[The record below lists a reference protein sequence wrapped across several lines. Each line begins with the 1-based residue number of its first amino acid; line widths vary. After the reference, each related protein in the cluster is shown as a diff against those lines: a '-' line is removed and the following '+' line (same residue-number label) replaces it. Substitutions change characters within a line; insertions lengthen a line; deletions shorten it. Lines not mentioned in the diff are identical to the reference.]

1 MEGDNAMIL
10 ETATQ
15 RDDDWYAARCGK
27 ATASRF
33 KDAMA
38 RKKPTE
44 AQAKKGLPGD
54 PTQARQDYLTE
65 LVVERLTGQRVQK
78 YVTAAMQWGDHEPEA
93 RAAYEQSTGTEV
105 EETGF
110 IAHDTL
116 YAGCS
121 PDGLVD
127 WDGLIEI
134 KCPYNSAVHIETL
147 LGGMP
152 TEHMPQV
159 QGQMWITGREWC
171 DFVSYDPRMPEPLQ
185 LYVQRIPADPKAIA
199 DLAFGISAFLKEVG
213 SKVEALRRLAEGKK

>member
-1 MEGDNAMIL
+1 MIL

-15 RDDDWYAARCGK
+15 RDADWYAARIGK

-33 KDAMA
+33 KDAIA
-38 RKKPTE
+38 
-44 AQAKKGLPGD
+44 AKKQTEKQKKDNLPGD
-54 PTQARQDYLTE
+54 PMQAQLDYLTE

-93 RAAYEQSTGTEV
+93 RTAYERTTGTHV

-110 IAHDTL
+110 VAHDTL
-116 YAGCS
+116 LAGCS

-134 KCPYNSAVHIETL
+134 KCPWNSAVHIETL
-147 LGGMP
+147 LNGMP
-152 TEHMPQV
+152 SDHVPQV
-159 QGQMWITGREWC
+159 QGQMWITGRQWC

-185 LYVQRIPADPKAIA
+185 LHIQRINRDPGFIA
-199 DLAFGISAFLKEVG
+199 DLEARITSFLQQVG
-213 SKVEALRRLAEGKK
+213 TQVEALRRLAESKQ

>member
-1 MEGDNAMIL
+1 MIL

-38 RKKPTE
+38 TLKNGQP
-44 AQAKKGLPGD
+44 AQS
-54 PTQARQDYLTE
+54 QRDYLTE
-65 LVVERLTGQRVQK
+65 LVVERLTGQPVPT
-78 YVTAAMQWGDHEPEA
+78 YENAAMRWGTEQEAAA
-93 RAAYEQSTGTEV
+93 RAAYEQRTGIEV

-110 IAHDTL
+110 IAHDVL

-147 LGGMP
+147 LSGMP
-152 TEHMPQV
+152 ADHMPQI
-159 QGQMWITGREWC
+159 QGQMWITGRQWC

-185 LYVQRIPADPKAIA
+185 LYVQRIPRDPAFIA
-199 DLAFGISAFLKEVG
+199 DLERQVTSFLSEVG

>member
-1 MEGDNAMIL
+1 MLWGTEQ
-10 ETATQ
+10 E
-15 RDDDWYAARCGK
+15 AA
-27 ATASRF
+27 
-33 KDAMA
+33 
-38 RKKPTE
+38 
-44 AQAKKGLPGD
+44 
-54 PTQARQDYLTE
+54 
-65 LVVERLTGQRVQK
+65 
-78 YVTAAMQWGDHEPEA
+78 A
-93 RAAYEQSTGTEV
+93 RAAYEQRTGIEV

-110 IAHDTL
+110 VAHDVL

-152 TEHMPQV
+152 ADHMAQV
-159 QGQMWITGREWC
+159 QGQMWITGRQWC

-185 LYVQRIPADPKAIA
+185 LYVQRIHADPKAIA

-213 SKVEALRRLAEGKK
+213 EKVEALRRLAEGKQ

>member
-1 MEGDNAMIL
+1 MIL

-15 RDDDWYAARCGK
+15 RTDDWYAARCGK

-33 KDAMA
+33 NDVVA
-38 RKKPTE
+38 RKKPS
-44 AQAKKGLPGD
+44 AKQKKDGAPGD
-54 PTQARQDYLTE
+54 PTAERQNYLTE
-65 LVVERLTGQRVQK
+65 LVVERLTGQPVPA
-78 YVTAAMQWGDHEPEA
+78 YENAAMRWGAEQEAAA
-93 RAAYEQSTGTEV
+93 RAAYEQRTGVAV

-110 IAHDTL
+110 IAHDVL
-116 YAGCS
+116 MAGCS

-147 LGGMP
+147 LGGMSAD
-152 TEHMPQV
+152 HMLQV
-159 QGQMWITGREWC
+159 QGQMWITGRQWC
-171 DFVSYDPRMPEPLQ
+171 DFVSYDPRMPAELQ
-185 LYVQRIPADPKAIA
+185 LYVQRIHADPKAIA

>member
-1 MEGDNAMIL
+1 MIL

-65 LVVERLTGQRVQK
+65 LVVERLTGQPVRK
-78 YVTAAMQWGDHEPEA
+78 FTTAAMLWGTEQEAAA
-93 RAAYEQSTGTEV
+93 RAAYEAHADIEV

-110 IAHDTL
+110 VAHDVL

-134 KCPYNSAVHIETL
+134 KCPYNTSVHIETL
-147 LGGMP
+147 LSGMP
-152 TEHMPQV
+152 ADHIPQV
-159 QGQMWITGREWC
+159 QGQMWITGRQWC

-185 LYVQRIPADPKAIA
+185 LYVQRIPRDPAFIA
-199 DLAFGISAFLKEVG
+199 DLERQVTSFLAEVG